1 MASLRDY
8 YRRMAEENAR
18 LQEEL
23 RQARAEQGDS
33 TEKAKAFD
41 YLTGR
46 SGDTDE

>member
-8 YRRMAEENAR
+8 YRNNAEKNAL

-23 RQARAEQGDS
+23 RQARAEQGDNA
-33 TEKAKAFD
+33 EKAEAFD

-46 SGDTDE
+46 GDNNE

>member
-1 MASLRDY
+1 MASLREY

-33 TEKAKAFD
+33 AEKAEAFD

-46 SGDTDE
+46 TVNRDA

>member
-8 YRRMAEENAR
+8 YRNMAEENAR

-23 RQARAEQGDS
+23 RQARAEQGDN
-33 TEKAKAFD
+33 TEKAEAFD

-46 SGDTDE
+46 GDSDE

>member
-1 MASLRDY
+1 MASLREY
-8 YRRMAEENAR
+8 YRNMAEENAR

-33 TEKAKAFD
+33 AEKAEAFE

-46 SGDTDE
+46 GGDTDE